1 MKKFL
6 AASLAV
12 LCVLACPVMGNAQ
25 GLTYDVTAAV
35 DLPMGDFGDAVGTG
49 FGVGA
54 DVFFWSPASMPE
66 LQVGGRAAFNL
77 FTANETDFGFA
88 GKVKTSANTIEI
100 MPSVKYTLP
109 SSGDMTFFGQA
120 GFGIFIVNAKTETTS
135 TFFGSAEDS
144 NSDTKV
150 GLTIAGGAEM
160 PFSGRTLVIM
170 PLFSLVE
177 DTNYLGLNVG
187 LKLK

>member
-1 MKKFL
+1 MKKLLL
-6 AASLAV
+6 ATLAV
-12 LCVLACPVMGNAQ
+12 LCILACPVLGNAQ

-49 FGVGA
+49 FGVGT
-54 DVFFWSPASMPE
+54 DIFFWSPASMPD
-66 LQVGGRAAFNL
+66 LQVGGRAAFNM
-77 FTANETDFGFA
+77 FTAKEVDLFG
-88 GKVKTSANTIEI
+88 GTIKTSARTIEL

-109 SSGDMTFFGQA
+109 STGNMTFFGQV
-120 GFGIFIVNAKTETTS
+120 GFGVFMVSVKAEAFGFENTE
-135 TFFGSAEDS
+135 
-144 NSDTKV
+144 SDTKV
-150 GLTIAGGAEM
+150 GLTLAGGAVM
-160 PFSGRTLVIM
+160 PFGGHDVVIM